1 MGEYTEGVIKM
12 SCCIFLQ
19 RFGKEKA
26 MIKYE
31 QTILHGVIIVLVVA
45 IIASL
50 TLAGLAVGRMR
61 MAQDELDAVK
71 ADERTYR
78 EGYYATLARVEEL
91 EWQLEVINGGV
102 TE

>member
-1 MGEYTEGVIKM
+1 MKHET
-12 SCCIFLQ
+12 
-19 RFGKEKA
+19 
-26 MIKYE
+26 
-31 QTILHGVIIVLVVA
+31 TILHCVIIVLVVA
-45 IIASL
+45 IITSL
-50 TLAGLAVGRMR
+50 TLAGFAVGRMR

>member
-1 MGEYTEGVIKM
+1 MKHET
-12 SCCIFLQ
+12 
-19 RFGKEKA
+19 
-26 MIKYE
+26 
-31 QTILHGVIIVLVVA
+31 TILHCVIIVLVVA

-50 TLAGLAVGRMR
+50 ALAGLAVGRMR

-91 EWQLEVINGGV
+91 EWQLEVINGGGV
-102 TE
+102 GE

>member
-1 MGEYTEGVIKM
+1 
-12 SCCIFLQ
+12 
-19 RFGKEKA
+19 

-50 TLAGLAVGRMR
+50 AIAGLAVGRMR

-91 EWQLEVINGGV
+91 EWQLEAINAGK
-102 TE
+102 

>member
-1 MGEYTEGVIKM
+1 MMKHET
-12 SCCIFLQ
+12 
-19 RFGKEKA
+19 
-26 MIKYE
+26 
-31 QTILHGVIIVLVVA
+31 TILHCVIIVLVVA

-50 TLAGLAVGRMR
+50 AIAGLAVGRMR

-91 EWQLEVINGGV
+91 EWQLEAINEGK
-102 TE
+102 

>member
-1 MGEYTEGVIKM
+1 MKH
-12 SCCIFLQ
+12 
-19 RFGKEKA
+19 
-26 MIKYE
+26 E
-31 QTILHGVIIVLVVA
+31 QTILYGVIIALVA
-45 IIASL
+45 ATITAL

-78 EGYYATLARVEEL
+78 EGYAATLARVEEL
-91 EWQLEVINGGV
+91 EWQLDTMNGGGV

>member
-1 MGEYTEGVIKM
+1 MGEYTGGVGEMMKH
-12 SCCIFLQ
+12 
-19 RFGKEKA
+19 ET
-26 MIKYE
+26 
-31 QTILHGVIIVLVVA
+31 TILHGVIIALVAATVTA
-45 IIASL
+45 L

-91 EWQLEVINGGV
+91 EWQLEVMNGGV
-102 TE
+102 AE

>member
-1 MGEYTEGVIKM
+1 
-12 SCCIFLQ
+12 
-19 RFGKEKA
+19 

-78 EGYYATLARVEEL
+78 EGYVATLARVEEL
-91 EWQLEVINGGV
+91 EWQLEVMNGGV
-102 TE
+102 GE

>member
-1 MGEYTEGVIKM
+1 
-12 SCCIFLQ
+12 
-19 RFGKEKA
+19 

>member
-1 MGEYTEGVIKM
+1 
-12 SCCIFLQ
+12 
-19 RFGKEKA
+19 

-31 QTILHGVIIVLVVA
+31 QTILHCVIIVLVVA

-50 TLAGLAVGRMR
+50 ALAGLAVGRMR

>member
-1 MGEYTEGVIKM
+1 MMKHET
-12 SCCIFLQ
+12 
-19 RFGKEKA
+19 A
-26 MIKYE
+26 
-31 QTILHGVIIVLVVA
+31 ILHGVIIVLVVA

>member
-1 MGEYTEGVIKM
+1 
-12 SCCIFLQ
+12 
-19 RFGKEKA
+19 

-31 QTILHGVIIVLVVA
+31 QTILHCVIIVLVVA

-50 TLAGLAVGRMR
+50 ALAGLAVGCMST
-61 MAQDELDAVK
+61 AQDELDAVK

-91 EWQLEVINGGV
+91 EWQLEVINGGGV
-102 TE
+102 GE

>member
-1 MGEYTEGVIKM
+1 M
-12 SCCIFLQ
+12 Q

-31 QTILHGVIIVLVVA
+31 QTILHGVIIALVAATVTA
-45 IIASL
+45 L

-61 MAQDELDAVK
+61 MAQDELAQLK
-71 ADERTYR
+71 TDERTYR

-91 EWQLEVINGGV
+91 EWQLEVMNGGV

>member
-1 MGEYTEGVIKM
+1 MKHET
-12 SCCIFLQ
+12 
-19 RFGKEKA
+19 
-26 MIKYE
+26 
-31 QTILHGVIIVLVVA
+31 TILHGVIIALVFA
-45 IIASL
+45 TITSL
-50 TLAGLAVGRMR
+50 ALAGLAVGRMR

-91 EWQLEVINGGV
+91 EWQLETMNGGV

>member
-1 MGEYTEGVIKM
+1 MKH
-12 SCCIFLQ
+12 
-19 RFGKEKA
+19 
-26 MIKYE
+26 E
-31 QTILHGVIIVLVVA
+31 QIILRCVIIVLVVA

-50 TLAGLAVGRMR
+50 ALAGLAVGRMR

>member
-1 MGEYTEGVIKM
+1 MKHET
-12 SCCIFLQ
+12 
-19 RFGKEKA
+19 
-26 MIKYE
+26 
-31 QTILHGVIIVLVVA
+31 TILHGVIIVLVVA

-50 TLAGLAVGRMR
+50 ALAGLAVGRMR

-102 TE
+102 AE

>member
-1 MGEYTEGVIKM
+1 
-12 SCCIFLQ
+12 
-19 RFGKEKA
+19 

-102 TE
+102 TDAR

>member
-1 MGEYTEGVIKM
+1 
-12 SCCIFLQ
+12 
-19 RFGKEKA
+19 

-31 QTILHGVIIVLVVA
+31 QTILHGVIIALVFA
-45 IIASL
+45 TITSL
-50 TLAGLAVGRMR
+50 TLVGLAVGRMR

-91 EWQLEVINGGV
+91 EWQLETMNGGGV

>member
-1 MGEYTEGVIKM
+1 
-12 SCCIFLQ
+12 
-19 RFGKEKA
+19 

-31 QTILHGVIIVLVVA
+31 QTILHGVIIALVAATVTA
-45 IIASL
+45 L

-61 MAQDELDAVK
+61 MAQDELAQLK
-71 ADERTYR
+71 TDERTYR

-91 EWQLEVINGGV
+91 EWQLEVMNGGV

>member
-1 MGEYTEGVIKM
+1 MKHET
-12 SCCIFLQ
+12 
-19 RFGKEKA
+19 
-26 MIKYE
+26 
-31 QTILHGVIIVLVVA
+31 TILHGVIIVLVVA

-78 EGYYATLARVEEL
+78 EGYAATLARVEEL
-91 EWQLEVINGGV
+91 EWQLDTMNGGGV